1 METLALSSNNIRRNF
16 KVATWKKA
24 VLIAL
29 PILAFL
35 LSFCCGRFPVAPNTV
50 IEILWDHFMGLFG
63 VAPTGTYTAF
73 QESAV
78 MALRFPRIL
87 LGLLVGAG
95 LSVSGAALQG
105 MFGNPL
111 VSPQVLGVSSGAG
124 FGAALAILLVENLV
138 VTQISAVVM
147 GLMAVLITFMVS
159 KVGKGKASVYTLVL
173 AGTITS
179 AFFEALISA
188 IKFTADPFSKLPT
201 ITYWLMGSL
210 SNRSFSDVRYAAP
223 LILAGIIVLVIFRWR
238 INILSLDEDEAKA
251 MGVNL
256 KLSRAIVVVSSSVI
270 TAATVSVC
278 GIVGWIGLVIPHIC
292 RSIVGPNHKNLIPA
306 CISVGG
312 ANLLVIDTLARSVN
326 ASEIP
331 LSILTAIIGAPFF
344 AYLLKKSG
352 GQWK

>member
-1 METLALSSNNIRRNF
+1 MNTDISVNNVKKDF
-16 KVATWKKA
+16 KIAWWKKA

-29 PILAFL
+29 PLLVFL
-35 LSFCCGRFPVAPNTV
+35 LSFCCGRFQVAPNTV
-50 IEILWDHFMGLFG
+50 IEILWDNFMGLFG
-63 VAPTGTYTAF
+63 IAPTGNYSAF

-78 MALRFPRIL
+78 MALRFPRII

-95 LSVSGAALQG
+95 LAISGAALQG

-124 FGAALAILLVENLV
+124 FGAALAILLVENLFL
-138 VTQISAVVM
+138 TQISAVIM
-147 GLMAVLITFMVS
+147 GLVAVAVTFMVS
-159 KVGKGKASVYTLVL
+159 KVGKGKASIYTLVL

-210 SNRSFSDVRYAAP
+210 ANRSFADVWHSAP
-223 LILAGIIVLVIFRWR
+223 LIIIGIIVLVIFRWR

-256 KLSRAIVVVSSSVI
+256 KLSRFIVVLCCSVI

-292 RSIVGPNHKNLIPA
+292 RSIVGPNHKDLIPA
-306 CISVGG
+306 CIAVGG
-312 ANLLVIDTLARSVN
+312 AYLMIIDAIARTVS